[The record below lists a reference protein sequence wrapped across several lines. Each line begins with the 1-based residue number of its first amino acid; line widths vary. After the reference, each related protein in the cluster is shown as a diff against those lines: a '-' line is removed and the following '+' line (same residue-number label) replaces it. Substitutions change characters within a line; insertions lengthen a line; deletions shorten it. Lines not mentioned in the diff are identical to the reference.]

1 MIRETI
7 NSCIDALQKDGVNSK
22 KTVRDQLIQLKE
34 EITRKATLDE
44 LQAGDM
50 VEFRGK
56 KYEVFVDTFPFEQK
70 HLAFDGGCFGPIH
83 LDRDHPEISFYRKD
97 IRKIYKQY
105 PDGILVAFEVLHGV

>member
-7 NSCIDALQKDGVNSK
+7 NRCIEILPKEGLNSK
-22 KTVRDQLIQLKE
+22 KTAREQLIQLKE

-50 VEFRGK
+50 IEFKGRK
-56 KYEVFVDTFPFEQK
+56 FEVYINSYYTNK
-70 HLAFDGGCFGPIH
+70 RLCIDGGCFGPTCIDH
-83 LDRDHPEISFYRKD
+83 DHPDIGFYRKD